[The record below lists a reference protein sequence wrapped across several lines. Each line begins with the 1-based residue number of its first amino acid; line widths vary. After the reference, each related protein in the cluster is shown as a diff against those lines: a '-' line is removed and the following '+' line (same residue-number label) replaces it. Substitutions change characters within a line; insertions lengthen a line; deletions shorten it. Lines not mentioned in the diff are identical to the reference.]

1 MDLLKGLVGDPA
13 KIGEGLTSYGSD
25 LKTSIGTEGDWDV
38 VMVLPVTPS
47 DEESKE
53 EDVENANRKFF
64 EATIEKLASAGL
76 QYKSYYSIQG
86 DEIYVKIRSP
96 EDRLEGQADVR
107 DVPMLMDPSKLE
119 KALAA
124 GFPELQIAPI
134 DIGTDCDGQAVS
146 RFAPSQ
152 HIYCKYDRHP
162 SLLPLYSHPANATS
176 PFRSMQ
182 RIKLV
187 TDIIQTLHRFGGCE
201 ISVGKEINDGKMLA
215 FMCLHDPIERTALYH
230 KWMTYPWAAPVSQM
244 PFDEYKDYFGEQA
257 ALYMASLGHATTYT
271 AWLGALGLVATTII
285 QVIGFDSKPAAYC
298 RAIFGVALFAW
309 LAAYHDGWRKT
320 EQTYALKWGMTE
332 FEAEE
337 PERPQFRGAA
347 GGDHHQVRRAPR
359 GARALRQQ
367 ALGPHLARRHLPDV
381 PEADGCDY
389 YRSRRNRY
397 LSIAGIGVDQPFF
410 ATRAA
415 ADAAAA
421 RNAAVFG
428 ALSRAPLA
436 PRDGAAPDVVFVGA
450 IEGPEALIPLAN
462 NTYLPLAMGP
472 EYVGTGSGVVDVPYA
487 KHWPWSDNGTYAI
500 GGYVESWAFGSTP
513 VAAGDDGTTVALAKR
528 LFSLNNAVGIASMAP
543 AALLTHLPEVLEARR
558 RLDGDDDDGDAGS
571 GLLSL
576 VPTFRLWA
584 PAEGVA
590 PDDPPDF
597 FAVGD
602 GGDLDN
608 FGILHLLQRGLDRI
622 VVFDACEDPL
632 APADAWDP
640 YAVNAT
646 GGVPRREFLYGR
658 KRAFAVGDG
667 GPRRP
672 LHPRHV
678 RPGRQRRHR
687 VQRRQQPRLRRRGPA
702 APRGRAPGG
711 ERDRRRRRRV
721 RERDDGRERALRH
734 RGGARRGSDL
744 RVPGPAAE
752 VGRRAPRRDQG
763 GDRRRHAELPPVP
776 DDHAPGPVRRRGVAA
791 VAAQLVGRPRAR
803 GPPRGEAPVS

>member
-76 QYKSYYSIQG
+76 QYKSCYSIQG

-230 KWMTYPWAAPVSQM
+230 KWMTYPWAAPMSQM

-298 RAIFGVALFAW
+298 RAIFGVALFVW

-332 FEAEE
+332 FEEEE
-337 PERPQFRGAA
+337 PERPQYQGHIVKSPIDGKPASHVSPPDGFGSNWACLENNCLWDLLFNLYIIFAANLVVSAGVSFVLPILQIKFNEYNEGGMDEAMTKAEWGYGYIALFSLAAPATAFIGFLSNMVTLRLNGYKYLTGFR
-347 GGDHHQVRRAPR
+347 RIEPR
-359 GARALRQQ
+359 GAQDIGVFDSIYTFINFAAVLSNAAIFVFLPPLFTNAQGCGPSNRANIFMLIVAFFALGLILGQIIANDDEPDVALQVLRQDFIKSKIVDKI
-367 ALGPHLARRHLPDV
+367 ADEDEAITIDKKAPVFEITKKDDGPYFTHLAEVLGEV
-381 PEADGCDY
+381 PEA
-389 YRSRRNRY
+389 S
-397 LSIAGIGVDQPFF
+397 LPAP
-410 ATRAA
+410 AKA
-415 ADAAAA
+415 AD
-421 RNAAVFG
+421 
-428 ALSRAPLA
+428 LA
-436 PRDGAAPDVVFVGA
+436 
-450 IEGPEALIPLAN
+450 
-462 NTYLPLAMGP
+462 
-472 EYVGTGSGVVDVPYA
+472 
-487 KHWPWSDNGTYAI
+487 
-500 GGYVESWAFGSTP
+500 
-513 VAAGDDGTTVALAKR
+513 
-528 LFSLNNAVGIASMAP
+528 
-543 AALLTHLPEVLEARR
+543 
-558 RLDGDDDDGDAGS
+558 
-571 GLLSL
+571 
-576 VPTFRLWA
+576 
-584 PAEGVA
+584 
-590 PDDPPDF
+590 
-597 FAVGD
+597 
-602 GGDLDN
+602 
-608 FGILHLLQRGLDRI
+608 
-622 VVFDACEDPL
+622 
-632 APADAWDP
+632 
-640 YAVNAT
+640 
-646 GGVPRREFLYGR
+646 
-658 KRAFAVGDG
+658 
-667 GPRRP
+667 
-672 LHPRHV
+672 
-678 RPGRQRRHR
+678 
-687 VQRRQQPRLRRRGPA
+687 
-702 APRGRAPGG
+702 
-711 ERDRRRRRRV
+711 
-721 RERDDGRERALRH
+721 
-734 RGGARRGSDL
+734 
-744 RVPGPAAE
+744 
-752 VGRRAPRRDQG
+752 
-763 GDRRRHAELPPVP
+763 
-776 DDHAPGPVRRRGVAA
+776 
-791 VAAQLVGRPRAR
+791 
-803 GPPRGEAPVS
+803 

>member
-134 DIGTDCDGQAVS
+134 DIGTDCDGQSVS

-215 FMCLHDPIERTALYH
+215 FMCLHDPIERTALYQ

-285 QVIGFDSKPAAYC
+285 QVIGFDSKPAAY
-298 RAIFGVALFAW
+298 
-309 LAAYHDGWRKT
+309 DP
-320 EQTYALKWGMTE
+320 
-332 FEAEE
+332 EE
-337 PERPQFRGAA
+337 IHTFLSQASASTSPSS
-347 GGDHHQVRRAPR
+347 RRARPR
-359 GARALRQQ
+359 TRPRRATRRSSARSR
-367 ALGPHLARRHLPDV
+367 AR
-381 PEADGCDY
+381 
-389 YRSRRNRY
+389 RSRR
-397 LSIAGIGVDQPFF
+397 G
-410 ATRAA
+410 T
-415 ADAAAA
+415 
-421 RNAAVFG
+421 
-428 ALSRAPLA
+428 A
-436 PRDGAAPDVVFVGA
+436 PRPTSSSSAP
-450 IEGPEALIPLAN
+450 
-462 NTYLPLAMGP
+462 
-472 EYVGTGSGVVDVPYA
+472 S
-487 KHWPWSDNGTYAI
+487 
-500 GGYVESWAFGSTP
+500 
-513 VAAGDDGTTVALAKR
+513 R
-528 LFSLNNAVGIASMAP
+528 
-543 AALLTHLPEVLEARR
+543 
-558 RLDGDDDDGDAGS
+558 
-571 GLLSL
+571 
-576 VPTFRLWA
+576 
-584 PAEGVA
+584 
-590 PDDPPDF
+590 
-597 FAVGD
+597 
-602 GGDLDN
+602 
-608 FGILHLLQRGLDRI
+608 
-622 VVFDACEDPL
+622 
-632 APADAWDP
+632 
-640 YAVNAT
+640 
-646 GGVPRREFLYGR
+646 
-658 KRAFAVGDG
+658 
-667 GPRRP
+667 GPRRSSRWRTTRTCRWRWGPSTWARDPASSTCPTRSTGPGATTAPTPSAVMSNPGP
-672 LHPRHV
+672 LGARPWPPATTGRPSRSRSASLVSTTPSASRRWRPR
-678 RPGRQRRHR
+678 RSSRTCRRSSR
-687 VQRRQQPRLRRRGPA
+687 
-702 APRGRAPGG
+702 
-711 ERDRRRRRRV
+711 
-721 RERDDGRERALRH
+721 
-734 RGGARRGSDL
+734 RGGASTATTTTATPGAACSRSCRRS
-744 RVPGPAAE
+744 AS
-752 VGRRAPRRDQG
+752 
-763 GDRRRHAELPPVP
+763 
-776 DDHAPGPVRRRGVAA
+776 
-791 VAAQLVGRPRAR
+791 GRPRRASIPTTRRTSSPWATAATSTTSASSTCSSGGSTASSSSTLAR
-803 GPPRGEAPVS
+803 TRSRPRTPGTPTR

>member
-162 SLLPLYSHPANATS
+162 SLLPLYSHPANAKS

-298 RAIFGVALFAW
+298 RAIFGVALFVW

-332 FEAEE
+332 FEEEE
-337 PERPQFRGAA
+337 PERPQYQGHIVKSPIDGKPAVYFLPKERAPAVAKGVLATLGMILLNLGFMLLMVVFKKQGHFTRTYSSMPATLANAIGIQVFTFVFKDIAVKLTEAENWRTETEFADKLTLKLFCFNFINAYGSLFFTVFVQSHVSPPDGFGSNWACLENNCLWDLLFNLYIIFAANLVVSAGVSFVLPILQIKFNEYNEGGMDEAMTKAEWEYMLVEYDETLDMIENYMIATVQYGYIALFSLAAPATAFIGFLSNMVTLRLNGYKYLTGFR
-347 GGDHHQVRRAPR
+347 RIEPR
-359 GARALRQQ
+359 GAQDIGVFDSIYTFINFAAVLSNAAIFVFLPPLFTSAQGYGPSNRANIFMLIVAFFALGLILGQIIANDDEPDVALQVLRQDFIKSKIVDKI
-367 ALGPHLARRHLPDV
+367 ADEDETITIDKKAPVFDITKKDDGPYFTHLAEVLGEV
-381 PEADGCDY
+381 PEA
-389 YRSRRNRY
+389 S
-397 LSIAGIGVDQPFF
+397 LPAP
-410 ATRAA
+410 AKA
-415 ADAAAA
+415 AD
-421 RNAAVFG
+421 
-428 ALSRAPLA
+428 LA
-436 PRDGAAPDVVFVGA
+436 
-450 IEGPEALIPLAN
+450 
-462 NTYLPLAMGP
+462 
-472 EYVGTGSGVVDVPYA
+472 
-487 KHWPWSDNGTYAI
+487 
-500 GGYVESWAFGSTP
+500 
-513 VAAGDDGTTVALAKR
+513 
-528 LFSLNNAVGIASMAP
+528 
-543 AALLTHLPEVLEARR
+543 
-558 RLDGDDDDGDAGS
+558 
-571 GLLSL
+571 
-576 VPTFRLWA
+576 
-584 PAEGVA
+584 
-590 PDDPPDF
+590 
-597 FAVGD
+597 
-602 GGDLDN
+602 
-608 FGILHLLQRGLDRI
+608 
-622 VVFDACEDPL
+622 
-632 APADAWDP
+632 
-640 YAVNAT
+640 
-646 GGVPRREFLYGR
+646 
-658 KRAFAVGDG
+658 
-667 GPRRP
+667 
-672 LHPRHV
+672 
-678 RPGRQRRHR
+678 
-687 VQRRQQPRLRRRGPA
+687 
-702 APRGRAPGG
+702 
-711 ERDRRRRRRV
+711 
-721 RERDDGRERALRH
+721 
-734 RGGARRGSDL
+734 
-744 RVPGPAAE
+744 
-752 VGRRAPRRDQG
+752 
-763 GDRRRHAELPPVP
+763 
-776 DDHAPGPVRRRGVAA
+776 
-791 VAAQLVGRPRAR
+791 
-803 GPPRGEAPVS
+803 